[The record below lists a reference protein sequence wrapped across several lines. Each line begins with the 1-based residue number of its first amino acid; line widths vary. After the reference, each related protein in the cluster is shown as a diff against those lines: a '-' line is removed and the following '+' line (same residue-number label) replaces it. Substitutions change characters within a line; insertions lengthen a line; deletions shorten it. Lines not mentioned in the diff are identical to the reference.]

1 MQRVADIKNKIRI
14 AAREVKWT
22 IGNSVKNMDVFGQEV
37 PSFSLKGKSKITS
50 LFGGVITLL
59 IITLTLGYA
68 GLKGI

>member
-1 MQRVADIKNKIRI
+1 M
-14 AAREVKWT
+14 KWT
-22 IGNSVKNMDVFGQEV
+22 IVNSVKNMDVFGQEV